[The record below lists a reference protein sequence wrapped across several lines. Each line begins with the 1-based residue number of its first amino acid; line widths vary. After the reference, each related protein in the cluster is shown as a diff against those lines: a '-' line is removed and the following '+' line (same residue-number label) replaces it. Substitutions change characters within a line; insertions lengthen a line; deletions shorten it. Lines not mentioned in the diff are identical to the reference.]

1 MITSLSERFVC
12 SAAGTLVVGLI
23 ATAPAFAAAAEPAEG
38 PDSSA
43 KDAEVA
49 EYAPEV
55 VVTAT
60 RTARAVDHIPGS
72 VVSIG
77 GADLENIQLS
87 SLDSD
92 QVLAQAI
99 PGYTASFDDLTT
111 SGELLRGKRPQFF
124 LDGVLIS
131 TPLRDVGRMSAAMVD
146 PLLIDHIEV
155 VNGASAIEGLG
166 GSGGMINYITKTPTV
181 EGVVNTV
188 QAAMETQLRSDY
200 IEQVPPDPRAQRPP
214 SPGY

>member
-1 MITSLSERFVC
+1 MTSSSDRFVLT
-12 SAAGTLVVGLI
+12 AAGALVVGLMT
-23 ATAPAFAAAAEPAEG
+23 AAPAFAAAAEPAEG
-38 PDSSA
+38 PDSTG
-43 KDAEVA
+43 KETELA
-49 EYAPEV
+49 EYTPEV

-60 RTARAVDHIPGS
+60 RTARAIDHIPGS

-87 SLDSD
+87 SLDSNE
-92 QVLAQAI
+92 VLAQAI
-99 PGYTASFDDLTT
+99 PGYTAAFDDLTT

-131 TPLRDVGRMSAAMVD
+131 TPLRDIGRMSSAMVD

-166 GSGGMINYITKTPTV
+166 GSGGMINYITKSPTV
-181 EGVVNTV
+181 EGVGSAV
-188 QAAMETQLRSDY
+188 QAAMETQIRGD
-200 IEQVPPDPRAQRPP
+200 
-214 SPGY
+214 